1 MFRRG
6 GGVSAKNNGIV
17 SGFDNGGTV
26 RQAFTNGTGPQ
37 GVQPVDTVSTLREF
51 LQEPTRPQGLT
62 TSDYLRIAAAGADI
76 MGAQPTG
83 RSGLIGALQAAGPSL
98 GALGRD
104 LGTSMGE
111 REARYQDKLSD
122 YKATLAQAAA
132 SDVACPARTAESPR
146 IGQLRAKQNRLGA
159 GSCFS

>member
-26 RQAFTNGTGPQ
+26 RQGFSTGPGPD